1 MFQKQTFVTGSRDQ
15 GIHVQRSKV
24 RKAIHDLD
32 PSVTIRKRTAIQAV
46 RKYGRPRR
54 IRSDHEGEE
63 TLVWRDMNSTW
74 GEDARP
80 VIVGSSVHDQ
90 RIERHNRSANKQE
103 LSIFKSE
110 FYDLKRDVVLDPLN
124 ETDLFCLHHVCLP
137 RLNKNLSEFVCAH
150 NNH

>member
-1 MFQKQTFVTGSRDQ
+1 MAEHNLQESRYSSVSETDIRHAGEGEVMLQGHVRAQ

-32 PSVTIRKRTAIQAV
+32 PSVTTRKRTAIQAV

-54 IRSDHEGEE
+54 IRSDHGGEDA
-63 TLVWRDMNSTW
+63 LVWRDMNSTW

-90 RIERHNRSANKQE
+90 RIGTS
-103 LSIFKSE
+103 
-110 FYDLKRDVVLDPLN
+110 
-124 ETDLFCLHHVCLP
+124 
-137 RLNKNLSEFVCAH
+137 
-150 NNH
+150 